1 MLKQYIQSFRA
12 HYYMNNPKRFKSA
25 VRAEHTHAYQIMK
38 KQFPSA
44 FTCPQVVRSVV
55 DVLEPHGYRVSDQKT
70 RLVMSTCPDEIN
82 KILVL
87 THYWLESIKKIQ
99 KRVILVI
106 IIEKSIKIEAK

>member
-38 KQFPSA
+38 KQFFSA

-82 KILVL
+82 KNISTYPLL
-87 THYWLESIKKIQ
+87 IGINKKIQ

>member
-82 KILVL
+82 KNISTYPLL
-87 THYWLESIKKIQ
+87 IGINKKNT
-99 KRVILVI
+99 K
-106 IIEKSIKIEAK
+106 KGNFGFNNWKNNKIGAK